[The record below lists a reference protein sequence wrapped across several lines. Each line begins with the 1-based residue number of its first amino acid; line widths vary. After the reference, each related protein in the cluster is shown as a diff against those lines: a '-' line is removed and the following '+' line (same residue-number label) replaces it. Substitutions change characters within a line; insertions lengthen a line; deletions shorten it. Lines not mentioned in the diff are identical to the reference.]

1 MPSPAHAKPVLT
13 AEFQD
18 FPVMSKSKSKSPCID
33 ICKID
38 KKTGLCKGC
47 LRTKREIK
55 AWKTLS
61 KAERRDVVGQIA
73 VRKLEACA
81 A

>member
-1 MPSPAHAKPVLT
+1 MPSSTYAKPVLI
-13 AEFQD
+13 
-18 FPVMSKSKSKSPCID
+18 PRSMSKNKSKSPCVD

-38 KKTGLCKGC
+38 KKTSLCKGC

-55 AWKTLS
+55 TWKTLS
-61 KAERRDVVGQIA
+61 KAEQRDVVGRIA
-73 VRKLEACA
+73 LRKA

>member
-1 MPSPAHAKPVLT
+1 
-13 AEFQD
+13 
-18 FPVMSKSKSKSPCID
+18 MSKNKSKSPCVD

-55 AWKTLS
+55 TWKTLS
-61 KAERRDVVGQIA
+61 KTDQRDIVSRIA
-73 VRKLEACA
+73 LRKLEARA

>member
-1 MPSPAHAKPVLT
+1 
-13 AEFQD
+13 
-18 FPVMSKSKSKSPCID
+18 MSKNKIKSPCID

-61 KAERRDVVGQIA
+61 KTDQRDIVSRIA
-73 VRKLEACA
+73 LRKLEARA

>member
-1 MPSPAHAKPVLT
+1 
-13 AEFQD
+13 
-18 FPVMSKSKSKSPCID
+18 MSKNKSESPCVD

-38 KKTGLCKGC
+38 KKTNLCKGC
-47 LRTKREIK
+47 LRTRPEIK

-61 KAERRDVVGQIA
+61 KAERLDIVSQIA
-73 VRKLEACA
+73 LRKLEARA

>member
-1 MPSPAHAKPVLT
+1 
-13 AEFQD
+13 
-18 FPVMSKSKSKSPCID
+18 MSNNKVKSPCID

-55 AWKTLS
+55 AWKKLS
-61 KAERRDVVGQIA
+61 KTEQRDVIGQI
-73 VRKLEACA
+73 VLRKLETRA